1 VEKDMRIL
9 IDDSSTTTAKGP
21 RARAAGAAKR
31 GRAPA
36 GQIAIA
42 CGPRRTGVDREC
54 ACAGVDLDDQPEHAA
69 AVLDALGVSLM
80 NRGCLEEGAKLIEQ
94 ALRIRRKFFG
104 DDHPN
109 TALSLNSYA
118 RVLRERSELADA
130 EQTSQVAV
138 RINRAAYGDR
148 ALPVAVSLYEL
159 GVVHLNQGRY
169 EDAEAAAIEGLG
181 ILQKLGLDDTDPHT
195 TRLMD
200 IRGRA
205 EQARGAY
212 EAASATFEALLAIDR
227 AQVGADHPKYATHLA
242 NFASVRE
249 SQKLYRQAE
258 AGYLKAIDVY
268 ANKLKRKCHPNLID
282 MYANLG
288 SLYLARNAKPSDLRE
303 AARYLSEALRLNLK
317 LRGPVHL
324 LVANDY
330 ANLGRLHYKRESRRE
345 ALSHFVAALKIY
357 EKNVRRGSIPDDF
370 IFIAEVLTWAG
381 RVLVEGATAGEAARA
396 EPLLERA
403 APIWNAHS
411 EAGRIGEAIAAAC
424 LGRALHLQSKDPAR
438 SRELLTRGYDVLSEE
453 LGADHELVRQ
463 VRAWLDEL
471 DVRTEA
477 A

>member
-9 IDDSSTTTAKGP
+9 IDDAATTTSKG
-21 RARAAGAAKR
+21 ARGRVGGAAKR
-31 GRAPA
+31 GKAPA

-42 CGPRRTGVDREC
+42 CSPRRSGADREC

-69 AVLDALGVSLM
+69 AVLDALGIALL

-118 RVLRERSELADA
+118 RVLRERGELADS
-130 EQTSQVAV
+130 EKTSQVAV
-138 RINRAAYGDR
+138 RINRTAYGDK

-159 GVVHLNQGRY
+159 GVIHLNQARY
-169 EDAEAAAIEGLG
+169 EEAEAAAIAGLG

-200 IRGRA
+200 VRGRA
-205 EQARGAY
+205 EAARGAY
-212 EAASATFEALLAIDR
+212 DAATETFEALLKIDR

-242 NFASVRE
+242 NFASVKE

-268 ANKLKRKCHPNLID
+268 ANKLKRRCHPNLID

-288 SLYLARNAKPSDLRE
+288 SLYLARNAKPSDLRD
-303 AARYLSEALRLNLK
+303 AARYLNEALRLNLK
-317 LRGPVHL
+317 LRGPNHL

-330 ANLGRLHYKRESRRE
+330 ANLGRLHYNREDRRG
-345 ALSHFVAALKIY
+345 ALRHFFAALKIY
-357 EKNVRRGSIPDDF
+357 ERNLRRGSIPGDF
-370 IFIAEVLTWAG
+370 IFIAEVLTWSG
-381 RVLVEGATAGEAARA
+381 RVLVEGGTAGEAAKA

-403 APIWNAHS
+403 VPVWNSHC
-411 EAGRIGEAIAAAC
+411 EAGQIGEAIAEAC
-424 LGRALHLQSKDPAR
+424 LGRALHLQSKDPDR
-438 SRELLTRGYDVLSEE
+438 SRALLTKGYGVLSQE
-453 LGADHELVRQ
+453 LGTDHELAQ
-463 VRAWLDEL
+463 QIRAWLDEL
-471 DVRTEA
+471 DARTRA